1 MDYIVIG
8 MLSRSGE
15 APPFLEGEVKSQTAL
30 DKAYIQADLRNS
42 RSVVQIRAVAGC
54 ALFMSMLLL
63 SIVSAQD
70 IGCNASE
77 GVCRIVSAAEI
88 VGKIRAGEPVVYDN
102 VFISGDINITR
113 LEKPVVSPIKI
124 VNSTINGSLR
134 INGVEFMGP
143 LNLSGTVFSGDVVA
157 RGASFRSDVSFADA
171 HLLRVAEFT
180 LTKFGGVANF
190 VGTNFHGPLSMSYAQ
205 FSKVGS
211 FEGAAFWNHAD
222 FSNAQFMDDTSF
234 ERVHFLRSASF
245 EFARFYQLVSFW
257 RSVFHGE
264 ASFANSE
271 FSGTA
276 NFMSVRFDENAVF
289 MGSRFSHDVT
299 FSAARFSKSAVFGL
313 AVFQGFSDFSSADFR
328 SVAFFGLAK
337 LEDNT
342 RFVNTTFGGDLVLT
356 SSRIYSMQLENASF
370 SDSSK
375 IYLNEAD
382 FNRMLARWS
391 LIKDHLVYD
400 SAAYLALVKN
410 YKNME
415 WRDDA
420 NDCYY
425 QYRRISQSS
434 EPWGLEKMIDV
445 ISWLSCGYGVK
456 PSYTIFWSMFMILL
470 FGLVYW
476 IGNGIRE
483 IAWENLSD
491 EEVDGEQEK
500 NPEAHEGDSDSVSES
515 RPVRST
521 ERRIPFSDSIF
532 FSAMSFTAQS
542 PASLYPVG
550 IYKHVSMIEGI
561 LGWFLLG
568 LFVVVLSGMLIR

>member
-1 MDYIVIG
+1 MK
-8 MLSRSGE
+8 L
-15 APPFLEGEVKSQTAL
+15 QTAL
-30 DKAYIQADLRNS
+30 DKAYIQAGCRNS
-42 RSVVQIRAVAGC
+42 RSVVQIRTVVWC
-54 ALFMSMLLL
+54 SLLL
-63 SIVSAQD
+63 CLLMASMASGQD
-70 IGCNASE
+70 VGCNVSD

-88 VGKIRAGEPVVYDN
+88 MGKIRAGEPVMYEN
-102 VFISGDINITR
+102 VFVSGDINLSRIG
-113 LEKPVVSPIKI
+113 KPVVSPIKI

-445 ISWLSCGYGVK
+445 ISWLSCGYGVR

-491 EEVDGEQEK
+491 EEMEGEQDG
-500 NPEAHEGDSDSVSES
+500 NPGAHEDVSESVSERRRE
-515 RPVRST
+515 RP
-521 ERRIPFSDSIF
+521 EDRRISFPDSIF

>member
-1 MDYIVIG
+1 MYLMISWNHRPCWTKPISRQISMD
-8 MLSRSGE
+8 
-15 APPFLEGEVKSQTAL
+15 
-30 DKAYIQADLRNS
+30 S
-42 RSVVQIRAVAGC
+42 RSVVQIRAVVAG
-54 ALFMSMLLL
+54 ALLL
-63 SIVSAQD
+63 GLLLVTVVSAQD
-70 IGCNASE
+70 IGCSAAE

-88 VGKIRAGEPVVYDN
+88 AGKIRSGEPAIYEN
-102 VFISGDINITR
+102 VFVSGDINLTR
-113 LEKPVVSPIKI
+113 IGKPVFSPIKI
-124 VNSTINGSLR
+124 VNSTINGSLN
-134 INGVEFMGP
+134 IDDVEFRGP
-143 LNLSGTVFSGDVVA
+143 LNLSGTVFSGNVAA
-157 RGASFRSDVSFADA
+157 RGASFESDVSFAGA
-171 HLLRVAEFT
+171 HLLRDAAFP
-180 LTKFGGVANF
+180 LARFGGVANF
-190 VGTNFHGPLSMSYAQ
+190 VGANFHGPLSMSYAQ
-205 FSKVGS
+205 FTKVGS

-222 FSNAQFMDDTSF
+222 FSNAQFTDDTSF
-234 ERVHFLRSASF
+234 ERAHFLRSAGF

-264 ASFANSE
+264 VSFANSE

-276 NFMSVRFDENAVF
+276 NFINVSFDENAIF
-289 MGSRFSHDVT
+289 MGARFSHDVT
-299 FSAARFSKSAVFGL
+299 FSMAQFSRPAVFGL
-313 AVFQGFSDFSSADFR
+313 AAFQGFSDFSSAYFK

-342 RFVNTTFGGDLVLT
+342 RFVNTRFGGDLVLT

-370 SDSSK
+370 SESSK

-382 FNRMLARWS
+382 FTRMLARWS
-391 LIKDHLVYD
+391 LIRDHLVYD

-410 YKNME
+410 YKNLE

-425 QYRRISQSS
+425 RYRRISQSS
-434 EPWGLEKMIDV
+434 EPWGLEKLIDI
-445 ISWLSCGYGVK
+445 ISWLSCGYGVR

-470 FGLVYW
+470 FGIFYW

-491 EEVDGEQEK
+491 EDEIEGEQG
-500 NPEAHEGDSDSVSES
+500 ADSGVSEGDSDGA
-515 RPVRST
+515 PGGGHGT
-521 ERRIPFSDSIF
+521 KGKRISFPDSIF

-550 IYKHVSMIEGI
+550 VYKHVSMIEGI

>member
-1 MDYIVIG
+1 M
-8 MLSRSGE
+8 
-15 APPFLEGEVKSQTAL
+15 
-30 DKAYIQADLRNS
+30 DKAYIQAGRMSS
-42 RSVVQIRAVAGC
+42 RSVVQIRAVARCVLLIG
-54 ALFMSMLLL
+54 LLMISMA
-63 SIVSAQD
+63 SGQE
-70 IGCNASE
+70 IGCNASD
-77 GVCRIVSAAEI
+77 GICRIVSAAEI
-88 VGKIRAGEPVVYDN
+88 LGKIRAGEPAVYEN
-102 VFISGDINITR
+102 VFVSGDINISR
-113 LEKPVVSPIKI
+113 IGKPLIAPIKM
-124 VNSTINGSLR
+124 VNSTINGSLK
-134 INGVEFMGP
+134 IDGAEFRGP
-143 LNLSGTVFSGDVVA
+143 LNLSGTVFSGDVAA
-157 RGASFRSDVSFADA
+157 RGASFDSDVSFAGA
-171 HLLRVAEFT
+171 HLLRNAEFS
-180 LTKFGGVANF
+180 LARFGGTANF

-205 FSKVGS
+205 FSKVAS
-211 FEGAAFWNHAD
+211 FEGATFWSHAD
-222 FSNAQFMDDTSF
+222 LSNAQFMDDTSF
-234 ERVHFLRSASF
+234 ERVHFLRSSSF
-245 EFARFYQLVSFW
+245 EFSRFHQLVSFW

-264 ASFANSE
+264 TSFANSE

-276 NFMSVRFDENAVF
+276 NFMRVSFDENAVF

-299 FSAARFSKSAVFGL
+299 FSGARFSRAAVFGL
-313 AVFQGFSDFSSADFR
+313 AAFQGFSDFSSSLFR

-342 RFVNTTFGGDLVLT
+342 RFVNTTFDGDLVLT

-370 SDSSK
+370 SDSSR
-375 IYLNEAD
+375 IYLKEAD
-382 FNRMLARWS
+382 FTRMLARWY
-391 LIKDHLVYD
+391 LIKNHLVYD

-425 QYRRISQSS
+425 QYRRISQAS

-445 ISWLSCGYGVK
+445 VSWLSCGYGVR

-491 EEVDGEQEK
+491 EDEPEKADAEVSEDES
-500 NPEAHEGDSDSVSES
+500 EGDPEM
-515 RPVRST
+515 PA
-521 ERRIPFSDSIF
+521 ERRISFPDSLF

>member
-1 MDYIVIG
+1 M
-8 MLSRSGE
+8 S
-15 APPFLEGEVKSQTAL
+15 
-30 DKAYIQADLRNS
+30 S
-42 RSVVQIRAVAGC
+42 RSVVQIRTVLWPSLMLC
-54 ALFMSMLLL
+54 LLMVSMA
-63 SIVSAQD
+63 SGQD
-70 IGCNASE
+70 ISCNVSE

-88 VGKIRAGEPVVYDN
+88 LGKIRAGEPAIYEN
-102 VFISGDINITR
+102 VFVSGDINISR
-113 LEKPVVSPIKI
+113 IGKPLIAPIKI
-124 VNSTINGSLR
+124 ANSTINGSLK
-134 INGVEFMGP
+134 IDGVEFMGP
-143 LNLSGTVFSGDVVA
+143 LNLSGTVFSGDVAA
-157 RGASFRSDVSFADA
+157 RGASFDSDVSFAGA
-171 HLLRVAEFT
+171 HLLRNAEFSLARFSGT
-180 LTKFGGVANF
+180 ANF

-205 FSKVGS
+205 FLKVVS
-211 FEGAAFWNHAD
+211 FEGAAFWNYAD
-222 FSNAQFMDDTSF
+222 LSNAQFMDDTSF
-234 ERVHFLRSASF
+234 ERVHFLRGVSF

-264 ASFANSE
+264 TSFANSE

-276 NFMSVRFDENAVF
+276 NFMSVSFDENAIF

-299 FSAARFSKSAVFGL
+299 FSTARFLRAAVFGL
-313 AVFQGFSDFSSADFR
+313 ASFQGFSDFSSAYFR

-342 RFVNTTFGGDLVLT
+342 RFVNTTFDGDLVLT

-370 SDSSK
+370 SASSR

-382 FNRMLARWS
+382 FTRMLARWS
-391 LIKDHLVYD
+391 LIRDHLVYD

-415 WRDDA
+415 WREDA

-445 ISWLSCGYGVK
+445 ISWLSCGYGVR

-470 FGLVYW
+470 FGIIYW

-491 EEVDGEQEK
+491 DEMEGANTEAQEEDSES
-500 NPEAHEGDSDSVSES
+500 AHE
-515 RPVRST
+515 RSG
-521 ERRIPFSDSIF
+521 ERRIPFSDSLF